1 MSEPNADCAA
11 VLARL
16 AQFLDGECV
25 EAEADE
31 IRGHLDACDRCVE
44 DADVALA
51 LKALV
56 QRCCRAA
63 AAPQTLRTAIWTT
76 YSCTQQ
82 TSVEYTE
89 ITTVRFPPQ

>member
-1 MSEPNADCAA
+1 MTEPAADCAA
-11 VLARL
+11 VLAKL
-16 AQFLDGECV
+16 AQFLDGECA

-56 QRCCRAA
+56 QRRCRAA
-63 AAPQTLRTAIWTT
+63 AAPQTLRASILTT
-76 YSCTQQ
+76 YSSPQR

-89 ITTVRFPPQ
+89 ITTHRFPPQ